1 MLIPEWPT
9 WDMEPI
15 RGRFVLSP
23 EALQKLRRH
32 HNTTIGLFVAFW
44 ICVVGMILAIEFL
57 DLSKSTETNLMGA
70 IFGAAIVLGLLQF
83 SQRCP
88 ECGANLGWQ
97 VRLGIP
103 DRCRKCGVALK
114 VDKDV

>member
-9 WDMEPI
+9 WVLQPI
-15 RGRFVLSP
+15 WGRTVLSP
-23 EALQKLRRH
+23 EELRKLRRH
-32 HNTTIGLFVAFW
+32 HNATIGLFVAFW
-44 ICVVGMILAIEFL
+44 ICVVGVILAIELL

-70 IFGAAIVLGLLQF
+70 ILAAVIVLGLLQF
-83 SQRCP
+83 SKRCP
-88 ECGANLGWQ
+88 ECGTNLGWQ

-114 VDKDV
+114 ADKDV